1 MTEKNDKVLQT
12 RTLALRLVKDAGQL
26 SRADI
31 AKRLGF
37 TRPTV
42 SVIVAELCEM
52 GLLRATGKGKSCG
65 GKRPIM
71 LELDGE
77 NCCAVGIDLGD
88 DLHIRGVLCDLHGKV
103 LREEGLEYE
112 NNFASILAVLTRL
125 TLNLTLGIH
134 RKTIKG
140 IGIAVSGTVDTAT
153 NEISKSKTFDI
164 QQRDLA
170 KKLEKAT
177 GFKVILENRPNAAA
191 LAEVE
196 FGAGKNF
203 KRMVYITSGRG
214 VGAGIVIDG
223 EIFRGGFGTAGEIG
237 EMPVPVPAANGGFKQ
252 CFLEEMTRS
261 KALCAEVA
269 KIRGKK
275 ISYQQ
280 ILTEYRDGAKD
291 ITKIIEQNAAYMAYA
306 AQIVANLLDPEVIV
320 LGGRAVE
327 FGESY
332 FTVFKRHFDA
342 GMSTSSG
349 SGRTEARYSECGLRS
364 VAIGGATVVLNQV
377 LNLKI

>member
-88 DLHIRGVLCDLHGKV
+88 DLQIRGVLCDLHGKV

-164 QQRDLA
+164 HLLVLDN
-170 KKLEKAT
+170 KL
-177 GFKVILENRPNAAA
+177 
-191 LAEVE
+191 
-196 FGAGKNF
+196 
-203 KRMVYITSGRG
+203 
-214 VGAGIVIDG
+214 
-223 EIFRGGFGTAGEIG
+223 
-237 EMPVPVPAANGGFKQ
+237 
-252 CFLEEMTRS
+252 
-261 KALCAEVA
+261 
-269 KIRGKK
+269 
-275 ISYQQ
+275 
-280 ILTEYRDGAKD
+280 
-291 ITKIIEQNAAYMAYA
+291 
-306 AQIVANLLDPEVIV
+306 
-320 LGGRAVE
+320 
-327 FGESY
+327 
-332 FTVFKRHFDA
+332 
-342 GMSTSSG
+342 
-349 SGRTEARYSECGLRS
+349 
-364 VAIGGATVVLNQV
+364 
-377 LNLKI
+377 